1 MIGVNEVAL
10 AAAASPFGGVKLSG
24 YGREGGAGEPGGVHG
39 GHGGDDERS
48 GMTLAPGV
56 WGVLA
61 TPLTADGSAVDTE
74 SLARQVRHYDSIGA
88 TGLTVLGVFGEAAR
102 LTPSERRTVV
112 ETVVASSSQLPL
124 VVGISAL
131 EVDEVCAE
139 AANVLPAVGSRLAGL
154 MVQVN
159 SSDPG
164 ALGNHLNAVA
174 ERTERPIVVQ
184 DYPVITG
191 IRIATAD
198 LIAAV
203 RKAPSAVAVKSE
215 SSPSPPAV
223 AELVA
228 GLDVPIFGGLGG
240 TCLLDEL
247 AVGAAGAMT
256 GFSVPEGLIAC
267 VTAYRDGGFDA
278 AREVWRDYLPL
289 VNFEF
294 QAGIALGLRKHSLVR
309 RGLIAYDAVRAP
321 AAVPPESM
329 LRLLAER
336 LRDRLACYDW
346 HLPRAGELRRSGVLA
361 VSAARVHQGS
371 GLHRDGARAAGDRHR
386 HLGSAF
392 NPCHGSA
399 GAGRRRSGAA

>member
-1 MIGVNEVAL
+1 MPL
-10 AAAASPFGGVKLSG
+10 DS
-24 YGREGGAGEPGGVHG
+24 
-39 GHGGDDERS
+39 
-48 GMTLAPGV
+48 GV

-61 TPLTADGSAVDTE
+61 TPLTADGSAIDTE
-74 SLARQVRHYDSIGA
+74 SLARQVRHYESIGA

-102 LTPSERRTVV
+102 LSPAERRTVV

-131 EVDEVCAE
+131 ELDDVCAE

-164 ALGNHLNAVA
+164 ALSNHLNAVA

-198 LIAAV
+198 LITAV
-203 RKAPSAVAVKSE
+203 RRVPSTVAVKSE

-223 AELVA
+223 AELAA

-309 RGLIAYDAVRAP
+309 RGLIAYDAVRTP

-329 LRLLAER
+329 LRLLAEH
-336 LRDRLACYDW
+336 LRNT
-346 HLPRAGELRRSGVLA
+346 PGV
-361 VSAARVHQGS
+361 S
-371 GLHRDGARAAGDRHR
+371 
-386 HLGSAF
+386 
-392 NPCHGSA
+392 
-399 GAGRRRSGAA
+399 